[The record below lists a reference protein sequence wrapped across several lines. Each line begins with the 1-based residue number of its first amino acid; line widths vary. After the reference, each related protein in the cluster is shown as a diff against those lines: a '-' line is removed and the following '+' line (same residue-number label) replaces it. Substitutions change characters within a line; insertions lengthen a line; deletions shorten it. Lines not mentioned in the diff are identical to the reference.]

1 MTLFNP
7 GSLSPQQIIT
17 LAQSRLAAHRRALL
31 DINELYGWLSS
42 QADADLV
49 TGIGFDVD
57 ALSAV
62 RSALADAHAEY
73 LLYSAGLPPGTYPQP
88 ASAYV
93 YAASQIRVI
102 GPQ

>member
-1 MTLFNP
+1 MALFNP

-31 DINELYGWLSS
+31 DINELYGWLSAQS
-42 QADADLV
+42 DPDLV
-49 TGIGFDVD
+49 TGLGFDVD
-57 ALSAV
+57 ALAAV
-62 RSALADAHAEY
+62 RSAMADAHAEY
-73 LLYSAGLPPGTYPQP
+73 QLYSTGTVPGSYPQP
-88 ASAYV
+88 ASAYI